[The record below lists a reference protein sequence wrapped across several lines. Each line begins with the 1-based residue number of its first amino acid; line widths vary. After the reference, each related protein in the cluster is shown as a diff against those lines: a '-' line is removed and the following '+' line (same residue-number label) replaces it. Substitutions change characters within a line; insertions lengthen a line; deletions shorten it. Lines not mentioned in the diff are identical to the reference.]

1 MENLNFVAI
10 LAIFSCI
17 FNVTTSQGC
26 GKFCVCTLEV
36 TDCYFTLKDGICLG
50 EVSLLETYILNIH
63 GPVCGNTR
71 KVLTTEMFHNTV
83 KIFYNDVCNGISNC
97 R

>member
-1 MENLNFVAI
+1 MEGLNFLAV

-26 GKFCVCTLEV
+26 GRFCVCTLEE
-36 TDCYFTLKDGICLG
+36 TECYFTFENGKCLG
-50 EVSLLETYILNIH
+50 EVSLLETYILKIH
-63 GPVCGNTR
+63 GPVCANAR
-71 KVLTTEMFHNTV
+71 KLLKTGTFHNTV
-83 KIFYNDVCNGISNC
+83 KIFYNDACNGIPNC